1 MFKKLVLPFVAL
13 VFGATVATADTKVI
27 SVAPA
32 VGPVAAYAQAYLKN
46 LNMDASFVPVKDCE
60 TAMKM
65 VERDPDN
72 SVVLLPHDLISTAE
86 RLGETCWTEF
96 TPEEVVGYAESHYL
110 YCHLPGNTKALTDAG
125 TKLGR
130 ASMHP
135 VQEWNSDFNK
145 RNNAQLTSVPFPT
158 SKHTLSGLL
167 AGDIDW
173 GLIVKPL
180 SIPPRD
186 RGEIV
191 CPFSSDAR
199 DSTSLHL
206 TYDTIKPDYPLAN
219 LLFTKSADSAVVA
232 DMRQAAASAAFNEFH
247 EKGKFT
253 YWTANAGNDDIERF
267 LRAAYDLVDMHNA
280 GQ

>member
-1 MFKKLVLPFVAL
+1 MFKKMLLTVAL
-13 VFGATVATADTKVI
+13 VFGASTAMADTKVI

-32 VGPVAAYAQAYLKN
+32 VGPVAAYAQAFLGN
-46 LNMDASFVPVKDCE
+46 LEGTASFVPVKDCE

-65 VERDPDN
+65 VEKDPDN

-96 TPEEVVGYAESHYL
+96 QEKEIIQYAESHYL
-110 YCHLPGNTKALTDAG
+110 YCHLPGNTKKLTDPG
-125 TKLGR
+125 TKMGR

-135 VQEWNSDFNK
+135 VQEWNADFNK
-145 RNNAQLTSVPFPT
+145 RNNAQLESVPFPT

-199 DSTSLHL
+199 DATSLHL

-219 LLFTKSADSAVVA
+219 LLFTKSTDAAVIADL
-232 DMRQAAASAAFNEFH
+232 RQAAASQAFNEFH

-253 YWTANAGNDDIERF
+253 YWTSNAGQDDIDRF
-267 LRAAYDLVDMHNA
+267 LQAAYDLVDMHNA
-280 GQ
+280 GY